1 MTSTDAVAMTEALAL
16 IDENLS
22 RLQKRDLVA
31 GPEMADLLL
40 DLRMLLV
47 EAGQTPAPTPV
58 G

>member
-1 MTSTDAVAMTEALAL
+1 MTEALAL

>member
-1 MTSTDAVAMTEALAL
+1 MTTTDAVATTEALAL

-22 RLQKRDLVA
+22 LLQKRELVA
-31 GPEMADLLL
+31 GAEMADLLL

-47 EAGQTPAPTPV
+47 EAAEPSTPTPV